1 MDLLF
6 SKIYKT
12 FVFQDRYL
20 LFLEGFRNTIILTIL
35 SFICGILFGILI
47 SFAVSSKNETLRKS
61 VTFIRSLLIEIPTMV
76 LLMIFVY
83 LIFGESAV
91 PVFWIVAAALTLKSA
106 AFLSEI
112 FMTCLSVVNKGEI
125 EASRTLGM
133 TSLQAFKFV
142 VLPQVVQAAL
152 PLCKNQ
158 FITTMQETSV
168 VGYLAVMD
176 LTRASS
182 VVSSRTLD
190 AFFGLILITVIYFLV
205 GATGKGLLNSISKF
219 CRIRM

>member
-47 SFAVSSKNETLRKS
+47 SFAVSSKNEPLRKS

-91 PVFWIVAAALTLKSA
+91 PVFWIVAVGLTLKSA
-106 AFLSEI
+106 ARFL
-112 FMTCLSVVNKGEI
+112 
-125 EASRTLGM
+125 
-133 TSLQAFKFV
+133 
-142 VLPQVVQAAL
+142 
-152 PLCKNQ
+152 
-158 FITTMQETSV
+158 
-168 VGYLAVMD
+168 
-176 LTRASS
+176 
-182 VVSSRTLD
+182 
-190 AFFGLILITVIYFLV
+190 
-205 GATGKGLLNSISKF
+205 
-219 CRIRM
+219 

>member
-47 SFAVSSKNETLRKS
+47 SFAVSSKNEPLRKS

-83 LIFGESAV
+83 LIFGDTNLIMFY
-91 PVFWIVAAALTLKSA
+91 VFPTCTWMLCSGCHRFCIVKKTLELK
-106 AFLSEI
+106 I
-112 FMTCLSVVNKGEI
+112 QINPIG
-125 EASRTLGM
+125 
-133 TSLQAFKFV
+133 KFII
-142 VLPQVVQAAL
+142 P
-152 PLCKNQ
+152 
-158 FITTMQETSV
+158 
-168 VGYLAVMD
+168 
-176 LTRASS
+176 
-182 VVSSRTLD
+182 
-190 AFFGLILITVIYFLV
+190 
-205 GATGKGLLNSISKF
+205 
-219 CRIRM
+219 